1 MDSQRGVLMA
11 DLRGWRR
18 QVTLTQEQL
27 AALAGVSRQTIW
39 HAERMKPISIPN
51 VQAIARALG
60 ISVQQLRF
68 DYAPH
73 SVQRRTSPD
82 AES

>member
-1 MDSQRGVLMA
+1 MDSQRGVLVV

-18 QVTLTQEQL
+18 QATLTQEQL

-39 HAERMKPISIPN
+39 NAERLKPISIPN

-60 ISVQQLRF
+60 ISVQQIRF

-73 SVQRRTSPD
+73 SIQRRTSSD
-82 AES
+82 GDS